1 MASRPTVT
9 VQSVSGE
16 ASTSLPLPA
25 VLTAPIRLD
34 VVAQVHKSMA
44 KNRRQAYAVSEK
56 AGHQTSA
63 ESWGTGRAVARI
75 PRVGGGGTHR
85 SGQAAFGNMCR
96 GGRMFAPTKTWRKW
110 HVKVNQ
116 NQRRFATV
124 SALAASA
131 LPSLVLARGHRI
143 EQIAEVP
150 LVVDNAAESF
160 KKTKEAITLLKA
172 LNAYTDVTKVSNS
185 RKLRAGKGKM
195 RNRRYRQR
203 RGPLVVFKDDNGIV
217 QAFRNLP
224 GVELVNV
231 QRLNLLQLAP
241 GGHIGRFVIWTEGAF
256 SLLDEVFG
264 TFDKASSYKK
274 DYLLPTAK
282 ISNPDVTRLINS
294 TEIQSVVRPAGPR
307 VQKRP
312 WTQKKN
318 PLVNKGVLFRMN
330 PYAKTLRRQE
340 LRMYLIYLSFNQI
353 DHSCITLVCY
363 SQTGACQGTKRQ
375 ERKEGQG
382 LLCWRGFPQHVVR
395 SLSVL
400 KLWLPTSTS
409 IVLACPYAFMPCKN
423 CHSWRLYFASTS
435 DQFQISFH
443 SIPA

>member
-150 LVVDNAAESF
+150 LVVENAAESF
-160 KKTKEAITLLKA
+160 KKTKEAITLLQA

-203 RGPLVVFKDDNGIV
+203 RGPLVVFKEDNGIV
-217 QAFRNLP
+217 KAFRNLP

-241 GGHIGRFVIWTEGAF
+241 GGHLGRFVIWTEGAF

-340 LRMYLIYLSFNQI
+340 LL
-353 DHSCITLVCY
+353 
-363 SQTGACQGTKRQ
+363 KQ
-375 ERKEGQG
+375 ERVKAQKDKKGKKAKGSSAGE
-382 LLCWRGFPQHVVR
+382 
-395 SLSVL
+395 
-400 KLWLPTSTS
+400 
-409 IVLACPYAFMPCKN
+409 AFLN
-423 CHSWRLYFASTS
+423 TLFA
-435 DQFQISFH
+435 
-443 SIPA
+443 P